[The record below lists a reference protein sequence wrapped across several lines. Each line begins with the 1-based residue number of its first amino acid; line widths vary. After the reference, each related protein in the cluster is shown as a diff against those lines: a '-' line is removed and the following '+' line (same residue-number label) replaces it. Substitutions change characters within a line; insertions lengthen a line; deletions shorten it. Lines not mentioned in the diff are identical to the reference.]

1 MAIRT
6 GVPQFLCYVTFCKW
20 NGSYPSSYVML
31 PFENLFIQ
39 GLNFYSDTYPASVFF
54 ILGEAAWGPWAQAS
68 PRMKK
73 TEAGSVSESKFF
85 DPE

>member
-39 GLNFYSDTYPASVFF
+39 GQKNFLQTQ
-54 ILGEAAWGPWAQAS
+54 ILLLLELLLLLLYVPYHVLLRGREAP
-68 PRMKK
+68 P
-73 TEAGSVSESKFF
+73 
-85 DPE
+85 